1 MKSPRLRILTPLVML
16 AVASCGGDDNP
27 GPVGPAPEPEFRSAQ
42 ISPNSVSTISA
53 SVDVN
58 AKDYESAYLR
68 FWFQGGTP
76 QRTPDYDFDGD
87 TLVTAAVLGM
97 RFNTTYSVEVNLEV
111 GGVAE
116 AVDTLSFSTGARP
129 VWIPNAGTSGSGA
142 TDGFLTLSYAGGPV
156 IIDNSGRVVW
166 YVESP
171 EQILNNFQAHP
182 AGFYTLSNAVDTV
195 GGFRV
200 LDELGQDVRRL
211 TCVGLPTRFHE
222 VKVMAGGDYWIMCND
237 ERVMDLTSLGGMAS
251 VTTVWTVIQNVSE
264 SGTVL
269 FEWDSFDH
277 FDIADNPLSN
287 VANATT
293 INVTHGNS
301 LTVTADGNL
310 IVSFRELDEVTKINT
325 TTGQVIWRL
334 GGLANEFTFQNDSKG
349 RFDRQ
354 HGLVE
359 LQNGDIQFL
368 DNADLAPSRMVRYR
382 IDAQA
387 GTATLVWE
395 FIDAPLT
402 HTLVGGATQ
411 AYENGNGLVT
421 FGRAGRVVETTPTG
435 ARAWELT
442 GIDGMYVF
450 RAQRVPSLYSS
461 ELGGPVP

>member
-1 MKSPRLRILTPLVML
+1 MKSPRISILAPLVTL

-27 GPVGPAPEPEFRSAQ
+27 TGPVPEPEFRSAE
-42 ISPNSVSTISA
+42 ISPNPVNTISA
-53 SVDVN
+53 SVEVN
-58 AKDYESAYLR
+58 AKDYDSAFLR

-111 GGVAE
+111 GGIAE
-116 AVDTLSFSTGARP
+116 AVDTLSFSTGGRP
-129 VWIPNAGTSGSGA
+129 AWIPNAGTSGTGA
-142 TDGFLTLSYAGGPV
+142 TDGFLTLSYPGGPV

-166 YVESP
+166 YVESTEP
-171 EQILNNFQAHP
+171 LLNNFQAHP
-182 AGFYTLSNAVDTV
+182 AGFYTLSNVVDTV

-200 LDELGQDVRRL
+200 LDELGQDAGRL
-211 TCVGLPTRFHE
+211 TCVGRPTRFHE
-222 VKVMAGGDYWIMCND
+222 LKVMAGGDYWIMCND
-237 ERVMDLTSLGGMAS
+237 ERVMDLTSLGGMPS
-251 VTTVWTVIQNVSE
+251 VSTVWTVIQHVDE

-277 FDIADNPLSN
+277 FDITDNPLSN

-301 LTVTADGNL
+301 LTVADDGDL
-310 IVSFRELDEVTKINT
+310 IVSFRELDEITRIDA
-325 TTGQVIWRL
+325 TTGDVIWRL
-334 GGLANEFTFQNDSKG
+334 GGLANEFTIQNDPKG

-359 LQNGDIQFL
+359 LPNGDIQFL
-368 DNADLAPSRMVRYR
+368 DNADLAPSRLVRYR

-387 GTATLVWE
+387 MTATLVME

-411 AYENGNGLVT
+411 AYENGNGLVS
-421 FGRAGRVVETTPTG
+421 FGRAGRVVETTRNGWRT
-435 ARAWELT
+435 WELT
-442 GIDGMYVF
+442 GIDGLYVF
-450 RAQRVPSLYSS
+450 RAQRIPSLYSS